1 MNDTEYNDYR
11 SFEIRANA
19 EYKGIVSLS
28 FTPVAEVPMTRKY
41 KKGDWRFWK
50 WLGIIPL
57 IPYKIRKDLYK
68 SSRWHGLMSV
78 EKAKGEG
85 WNWFIDNGKLFVMGE
100 VRISYTN
107 GDTKY
112 KRFESNEKAI
122 KYIDDIKKRC
132 IEVGNV
138 LK

>member
-19 EYKGIVSLS
+19 DYKGIVSLS

-57 IPYKIRKDLYK
+57 IPYKVRKDLYK
-68 SSRWHGLMSV
+68 SSRWHGLMTV
-78 EKAKGEG
+78 KKAK
-85 WNWFIDNGKLFVMGE
+85 K
-100 VRISYTN
+100 
-107 GDTKY
+107 
-112 KRFESNEKAI
+112 
-122 KYIDDIKKRC
+122 
-132 IEVGNV
+132 
-138 LK
+138 